1 VRGALAPLAE
11 PTRQPSLPTLP
22 MNTASHRPLARFW
35 RQGLAT
41 VFAAL
46 LAAPLSAQDGI
57 LTGRV
62 TDANSGAGLPGAI
75 VTVLETG
82 RQTATDREGSYTIG
96 GLPAGEIRVQFSYL
110 GFEPQTD
117 TVRVAAGQRTTLNAR
132 LGGETV
138 VMGEFYVTSIRDA
151 QAAAL
156 NQQRAAENLTSV
168 VSSDSIG
175 RFPDPNIAEALQRVP
190 GIAVERDQ
198 GEGRYINIRGAPVE
212 FSSVQIDGV
221 SINAPDH
228 GSRGIDLDTIP
239 SDIVNTLEITKAL
252 RPDQDADGIAGAVNI
267 ITESA
272 FTATGFRLR
281 GTAGLS
287 YNDLGGTRD
296 TRGSML
302 VSNVFG
308 AERNFGLLLSGSWS
322 VTRREVDNVENEW
335 ELVRLPEGGEGWR
348 ITDTVFK
355 DYDTRRERRALT
367 GQAEWRPQ
375 AGHRLFLRG
384 TFSSFEDNEFRNR
397 LGIIWDDGILQPG
410 STDTAAEWDR
420 VRLTKQVRNRIVKN
434 EILTLAAGGEHE
446 LGRGLLDYT
455 ASFTRSDQTYPRR
468 AEILYRT
475 STNLRLRYD
484 TGVNRD
490 TPFYSLFETNQH
502 LELNRFSFRENTSR
516 SNTTREEE
524 FALGANY
531 SIPAAFG
538 GNDSRM
544 QFGAKYRTRDK
555 SADEE
560 RFRGRSEPGV
570 IPAPPLAQ
578 MVGTTRS
585 DNYNYNLG
593 FKIDPAKALDY
604 FATAL
609 PSSPRRMPESITAD
623 YTADEE
629 IFAGYGQTRIDL
641 GPLDILTGLR
651 VEHTKTSGRAPVVAT
666 NGAISMASVSRS
678 YTNLF
683 PGAHARYNFSDALVG
698 RASFTRGI
706 ARPNYTAIVP
716 KVVESTDGSTI
727 RVNQGN
733 PALRATT
740 SNNYDASLDY
750 YLGGLG
756 VISGAVFYK
765 DINNYLFVSTS
776 RGIYQG
782 EQAIITRP
790 ENADSGKILGLEL
803 AYQQQFTQLPGAL
816 SGVGVFFNYTWTD
829 SEITAPMVNPATG
842 LSDLRRKTQLP
853 GQSKQNYNV
862 GIYFEN
868 FGFNARLAYTT
879 RSEYLDDIYLG
890 AEGADL
896 DTWWDGRSQ
905 LDFTTSYQLTRQLQI
920 FAEAKNLTNTA
931 GVRYYGNRNRVYE
944 YEKFGWSVF
953 GGIKFN
959 F

>member
-1 VRGALAPLAE
+1 
-11 PTRQPSLPTLP
+11 
-22 MNTASHRPLARFW
+22 MNTVNLRPLRHFL
-35 RQGLAT
+35 RLGLTTVIAT
-41 VFAAL
+41 L
-46 LAAPLSAQDGI
+46 LAAPLWAQDGI
-57 LTGRV
+57 LSGRV

-75 VTVLETG
+75 VTVVDTG
-82 RQTATDREGSYTIG
+82 RQTATDREGVYTIT
-96 GLPAGEIRVQFSYL
+96 GLPAGEVRVQFSYL
-110 GFEPQTD
+110 GFEPSTELA
-117 TVRVAAGQRTTLNAR
+117 RIAPGQRTTLNAR
-132 LGGETV
+132 LGGDTV
-138 VMGEFYVTSIRDA
+138 VMGELYVTSIRDA

-156 NQQRAAENLTSV
+156 NQQRAAQNLTNI

-212 FSSVQIDGV
+212 FSSIQIDGV
-221 SINAPDH
+221 SINAPDY

-272 FTATGFRLR
+272 FTANRFRLR
-281 GTAGLS
+281 GSAGLS
-287 YNDLGGTRD
+287 YNDLGGTSD
-296 TRGSML
+296 TRGSLL

-308 AERNFGLLLSGSWS
+308 ADRNFGLLVSGSWG
-322 VTRREVDNVENEW
+322 VTRREVDNFENEW
-335 ELVRLPEGGEGWR
+335 ELVSLPEGGEGWR

-355 DYDTRRERRALT
+355 DYDTRRERRAVT
-367 GQAEWRPQ
+367 SQAEWRPSI
-375 AGHRLFLRG
+375 GHRLFLRG

-397 LGIIWDDGILQPG
+397 LGIVWDDGVLLPG

-434 EILTLAAGGEHE
+434 EILTLAAGAEHE

-475 STNLRLRYD
+475 SANLRLRYD

-490 TPFYSLFETNQH
+490 LPFYSLFETNQH
-502 LELNRFSFRENTSR
+502 LELNRFSFRENTLR
-516 SNTTREEE
+516 SNTTREDE

-531 SIPAAFG
+531 SLPANLA
-538 GNDSRM
+538 GNDSRV
-544 QFGAKYRTRDK
+544 QFGAKYRARDK

-560 RFRGRSEPGV
+560 RFRGRTEPGV

-578 MVGTTRS
+578 MISTVRS
-585 DNYNYNLG
+585 DNFAYNLG
-593 FKIDPAKALDY
+593 FKIDPAKATEY
-604 FATAL
+604 FNTAL
-609 PSSPRRMPESITAD
+609 GASPRRMPESVTAD
-623 YTADEE
+623 YTAEEE
-629 IFAGYGQTRIDL
+629 IYAAYGQAQIDL
-641 GPLDILTGLR
+641 GQLDILTGVR
-651 VEHTKTSGRAPVVAT
+651 VERTETSGRAPVVAA
-666 NGAISMASVSRS
+666 NGTISMASVGRS
-678 YTNLF
+678 YTNWF
-683 PGAHARYNFSDALVG
+683 PGAHARYTINDSLVG

-706 ARPNYTAIVP
+706 ARPNYTEIVP
-716 KVVESTDGSTI
+716 RVVETTDGSTI
-727 RVNQGN
+727 RVRQGN

-740 SNNYDASLDY
+740 ANNYDASLEY

-756 VISGAVFYK
+756 VVSGAVFYK
-765 DINNYLFVSTS
+765 DISNYLFVSTS
-776 RGIYQG
+776 PGTYQG
-782 EQAIITRP
+782 QPAIVTRP
-790 ENADSGKILGLEL
+790 ENAPNGKILGFEF

-816 SGVGVFFNYTWTD
+816 SGIGVFFNYTWTD
-829 SEITAPMVNPATG
+829 SEITAPVLNPATG

-853 GQSKQNYNV
+853 GQSKTNYNI
-862 GIYFEN
+862 GIYFEQ

-879 RSEYLDDIYLG
+879 RSEYLDDIYVG
-890 AEGADL
+890 EEGADL

-905 LDFTTSYQLTRQLQI
+905 LDFTTSYQITRQIQI

-953 GGIKFN
+953 GGVKFN